1 MWKQKPILQQ
11 LQWFFSSSG
20 LSFLLGD
27 RNSAV
32 GAGRLGSH
40 DSHSPPLLRRSL
52 CTTQPRHTSLSL
64 SLPPSLMG
72 SPSVSHFVNLT
83 LVDLPGLTKVSV
95 EGQPDSIVQDIENMV
110 CSYIEKPNSI
120 ISAISPA
127 NQDLA
132 TSDAIKIPCEV
143 DPTGY
148 YCGSE
153 KLMLGVEVKKVLVR
167 LCFPWPILDP

>member
-11 LQWFFSSSG
+11 LQWLRSKFSVGRSKLCG
-20 LSFLLGD
+20 RALGGWAVMIVTLRLSFVAL
-27 RNSAV
+27 SA
-32 GAGRLGSH
+32 
-40 DSHSPPLLRRSL
+40 
-52 CTTQPRHTSLSL
+52 PRHTSLSLFL

-110 CSYIEKPNSI
+110 RSYIEKPNSI
-120 ISAISPA
+120 ISAISP
-127 NQDLA
+127 QDLA

-143 DPTGY
+143 DPIGY